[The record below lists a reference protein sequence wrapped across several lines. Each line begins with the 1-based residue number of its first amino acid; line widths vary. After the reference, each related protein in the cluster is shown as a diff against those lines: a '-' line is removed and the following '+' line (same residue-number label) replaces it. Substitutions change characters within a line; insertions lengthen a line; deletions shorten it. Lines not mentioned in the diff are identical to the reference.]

1 MGLERESWVF
11 SRERERDFHLIL
23 EIFCREREI
32 LEYFIERENLENMSW
47 VRLLTEVNMSLSY
60 NVVFSYQ
67 ESFKKIKKV
76 MQTIFPNL

>member
-1 MGLERESWVF
+1 M
-11 SRERERDFHLIL
+11 IL
-23 EIFCREREI
+23 EIFCRESEI

-76 MQTIFPNL
+76 MQTIFS